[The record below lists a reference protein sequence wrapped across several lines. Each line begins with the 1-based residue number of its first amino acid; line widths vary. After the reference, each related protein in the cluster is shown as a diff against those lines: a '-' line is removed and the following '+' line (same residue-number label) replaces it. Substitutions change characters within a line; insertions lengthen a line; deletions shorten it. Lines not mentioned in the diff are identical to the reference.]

1 MTSYSLRRNQRQLVQ
16 YFRRY
21 HLDGDALELPSE
33 KPPQNTI
40 EMLERFDPRNN
51 ATDHRIL
58 FEIISRKIDQGDEQ
72 FDSDDELLISR

>member
-33 KPPQNTI
+33 KPPQSTI
-40 EMLERFDPRNN
+40 EMLERFDPHNN

-58 FEIISRKIDQGDEQ
+58 FEIINRKIDQGDEQ
-72 FDSDDELLISR
+72 FDSDDE